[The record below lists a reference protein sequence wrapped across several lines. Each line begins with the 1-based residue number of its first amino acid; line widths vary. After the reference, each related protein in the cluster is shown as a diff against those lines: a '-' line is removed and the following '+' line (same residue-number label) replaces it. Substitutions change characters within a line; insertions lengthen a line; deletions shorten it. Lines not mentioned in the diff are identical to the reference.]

1 MVAITLTCGRF
12 KKNAMILAL
21 IITFIIGYA
30 MIVFEH
36 PLHIDK
42 AVPALLMGA
51 ITWSLISIGGLD
63 VIGEGGELGTLEPV
77 MLHTVGKIAEI
88 LLFLLGA
95 MVIVEFVDMHRGFY
109 VITSRIKTTD
119 KTKMLWLILVL
130 AFFMSAALDNMAC
143 TIVLVSLLR
152 KLIPQRDE
160 RLHFISMAVIGAN
173 AGGAWSP
180 IGDVTTTMLWIGK
193 KVSTAGLIEHL
204 VLPSF
209 VCVAI
214 PGLIGS
220 FLPQF
225 RGKISPAAVA
235 TGGSSIGLENPLP
248 TSTLM
253 LFLGLGGLL
262 FVPIF
267 KAITH
272 LPPYMGIMIALGTI
286 WMVSEFY
293 LHRSNENEEAKYQKS
308 IRHALTRVEMTS
320 ILFFLGILSAVGAL
334 ENVAVLNAAGEHT
347 GLLSLLAEKLSLA
360 IPSDNVV
367 VILIG
372 IASAIIDN
380 VPLVAATMGMY
391 DYPMDSELWHFIAF
405 SAGTGGSMLIIG
417 SAAGVAAMGMERINF
432 IWYLKNISW
441 LAALGFLG
449 GALAFIIEKYIETHY
464 LL

>member
-1 MVAITLTCGRF
+1 
-12 KKNAMILAL
+12 MIIAL
-21 IITFIIGYA
+21 ILTFIIGYS

-51 ITWSLISIGGLD
+51 LTWSLISIGGLD
-63 VIGEGGELGTLEPV
+63 VMGEGGELGTLEPV

-109 VITSRIKTTD
+109 VITSRITTTN
-119 KTKMLWLILVL
+119 KTKMLWMILVL

-152 KLIPQRDE
+152 KLIPQREE
-160 RLHFISMAVIGAN
+160 RLFFVSMAVIGAN

-214 PGLIGS
+214 PGIIAS

-225 RGKISPAAVA
+225 RGNISPAE
-235 TGGSSIGLENPLP
+235 GSGSAAFEAEKPLP
-248 TSTLM
+248 TSSLM

-267 KAITH
+267 KGITH

-293 LHRSNENEEAKYQKS
+293 LHRSKEDDQVKYQKS

-347 GLLSLLAEKLSLA
+347 GLLSLIAEKLSLA
-360 IPSDNVV
+360 IPSDNIV

-391 DYPMDSELWHFIAF
+391 DYPIDSELWHFIAF

-432 IWYLKNISW
+432 IWYLKNVSW

-449 GALAFIIEKYIETHY
+449 GCIAFIIEKYIETHY
-464 LL
+464 LM

>member
-1 MVAITLTCGRF
+1 MTVITLTCARF
-12 KKNAMILAL
+12 KQNAMIIAL
-21 IITFIIGYA
+21 ILTFIIGYT

-36 PLHIDK
+36 PLHMDK

-51 ITWSLISIGGLD
+51 ITWSLISVGGLD
-63 VIGEGGELGTLEPV
+63 VMGEGGELGTLEPV

-109 VITSRIKTTD
+109 VITSRITTTNKTT
-119 KTKMLWLILVL
+119 MLWILLVL
-130 AFFMSAALDNMAC
+130 SFFMSAALDNMAT

-152 KLIPQRDE
+152 KLIPQREE
-160 RLHFISMAVIGAN
+160 RLHYISMAVIGAN

-225 RGKISPAAVA
+225 RGKISPAAGA
-235 TGGSSIGLENPLP
+235 GGSAYEEEKPLP
-248 TSTLM
+248 TSSLM

-267 KAITH
+267 KGITH

-286 WMVSEFY
+286 WLVSEFY
-293 LHRSNENEEAKYQKS
+293 LHRSNEDDQVKYHKS
-308 IRHALTRVEMTS
+308 IRYALTRVEMTS

-347 GLLSLLAEKLSLA
+347 GLLSLIAEKLSLA
-360 IPSDNVV
+360 IPSDNIV

-372 IASAIIDN
+372 IASAVIDN

-391 DYPMDSELWHFIAF
+391 EYPIDSELWHFIAF

-432 IWYLKNISW
+432 IWYLKNMSW

-449 GALAFIIEKYIETHY
+449 GCAAFIIEKYIETHY
-464 LL
+464 LM